1 MRIQHFSNSGYIQY
15 TIQNCKKQVKDDQAI
30 HAARCGN
37 FSAVRKHS
45 CQMCVCVCVC
55 VRAHVF
61 IYLECF
67 EQFDIDTQGRLK
79 NYRNAFCR

>member
-30 HAARCGN
+30 NAARCGN

-45 CQMCVCVCVC
+45 SQMCVCVFVY
-55 VRAHVF
+55 VLTF
-61 IYLECF
+61 LF
-67 EQFDIDTQGRLK
+67 T
-79 NYRNAFCR
+79 

>member
-1 MRIQHFSNSGYIQY
+1 MPQDVAIFQPSEN
-15 TIQNCKKQVKDDQAI
+15 TLVK
-30 HAARCGN
+30 
-37 FSAVRKHS
+37 
-45 CQMCVCVCVC
+45 CVCVCVC

-79 NYRNAFCR
+79 NYRNAICR